1 MLTREQLL
9 AIFRKTNALQRGHF
23 ELSSGLHS
31 GHYFQC
37 AQFLQYPTL
46 AAKVCREL
54 ALRFRSRRPTVVV
67 GPAIGGI
74 VAGHEVARALGVRS
88 VYTERVDA
96 EMQLRRGFTVGPKDR
111 ALIVEDVITTGE
123 SARKVGE
130 LVEAL
135 GATVLGVG
143 VLVDRSGGKVRFIRR
158 WKYERL
164 FTLDF
169 GNFTPRQCP
178 LCKERVP
185 LAHPGSVRR
194 PAPPARLAAL
204 KPGGKSWQ

>member
-37 AQFLQYPTL
+37 AQFLQHPDL
-46 AAKVCREL
+46 AAKVCKEL
-54 ALRFRSRRPTVVV
+54 ARRFATKRPTIVI

-74 VAGHEVARALGVRS
+74 IVAYEVARRLGVRAL
-88 VYTERVDA
+88 YAERVDA
-96 EMQLRRGFTVGPKDR
+96 EMQLRRGFVVTPKDR
-111 ALIVEDVITTGE
+111 VLIVEDVITTGE

-135 GATVLGVG
+135 GAKVVGVG
-143 VLVDRSGGKVRFIRR
+143 ALVDRSGGAVTFRR
-158 WKYERL
+158 WKSERL
-164 FTLDF
+164 FVLDF
-169 GNFTPRQCP
+169 GNFKPQHCP
-178 LCKERVP
+178 LCKEQVP
-185 LAHPGSVRR
+185 LVHPGSR
-194 PAPPARLAAL
+194 PR
-204 KPGGKSWQ
+204 KPVV

>member
-1 MLTREQLL
+1 MLSREQLL

-37 AQFLQYPTL
+37 AQFLQHPQL

-54 ALRFRSRRPTVVV
+54 ARRFAAKRPTTVI

-74 VAGHEVARALGVRS
+74 VVAYEVARALGVRGL
-88 VYTERVDA
+88 YAERVDA
-96 EMQLRRGFTVGPKDR
+96 EMQLRRGFTVTKKDR

-130 LVEAL
+130 LVEAI
-135 GATVLGVG
+135 GAKVVGIGVI
-143 VLVDRSGGKVRFIRR
+143 VDRSGGSVKFSR

-164 FTLDF
+164 FVLDF
-169 GNFTPRQCP
+169 ENFKPHTCP
-178 LCKERVP
+178 LCKEHVP
-185 LAHPGSVRR
+185 LTHPGSV
-194 PAPPARLAAL
+194 AR
-204 KPGGKSWQ
+204 KPVV